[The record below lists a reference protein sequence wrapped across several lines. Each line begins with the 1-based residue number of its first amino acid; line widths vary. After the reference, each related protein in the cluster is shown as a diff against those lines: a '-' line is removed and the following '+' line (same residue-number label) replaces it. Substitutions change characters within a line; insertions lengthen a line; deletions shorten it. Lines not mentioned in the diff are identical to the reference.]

1 MAQLSQKQITA
12 PDDVKLRKGSTTRG
26 KVVSVGTP
34 GSQGMILYGNDDD
47 DYQTGVDMGQGFPDN
62 QNLDLIEE
70 EMDNERSNAIQMQS
84 RVEEDE
90 IKTKKRL

>member
-1 MAQLSQKQITA
+1 M
-12 PDDVKLRKGSTTRG
+12 
-26 KVVSVGTP
+26 VSVGTP